1 LEASS
6 INSTSESSW
15 GQEKRKKTTSR
26 FSTVPPCYEEDLVG
40 SFIAIKGVFVCQ
52 MISLNIE

>member
-1 LEASS
+1 M
-6 INSTSESSW
+6 
-15 GQEKRKKTTSR
+15 KKKTPLKR
-26 FSTVPPCYEEDLVG
+26 FSTVPPCYEEDLG